1 MKVEAVIIKQ
11 ITVQK
16 LDKILRILGK
26 SILMLN
32 LMVCG

>member
-16 LDKILRILGK
+16 LDKILRILRK

>member
-32 LMVCG
+32 LMACG